1 MHIKVTFLLL
11 LALGLIAGS
20 SSAAL
25 AHETRELGGVKI
37 EIGFETEPPLEGL
50 PNAIVIV
57 AVRPAD
63 DSSMEMDMGE
73 TTDMGA
79 ASKLQLHGEVFG
91 SGTIATGASFRY
103 AVTHEF
109 EGQTIP
115 FHNHLNHDAFG
126 EIQVTPDAPEA
137 ESVTIVIGA
146 NGFYKPPTVTVRPDT
161 FVIFTNTDDSP
172 QTVISGPPSSSPD
185 FATDAEAG
193 FVPVI
198 GLEGDLRIEITHTES
213 GITRELV
220 LRPVFGQPG
229 KYLAPLIPTATGQY
243 SVRLFGT
250 IGETDVDET
259 FVSGPGTF
267 DDVVPATSIQF
278 PNQIPSGR
286 ELIGAARGAQEQ
298 LAAAFDAADDA
309 DSSAT
314 TALIV
319 GIIGLAVGLTGL
331 SMGGYAVFA
340 TRRRAL

>member
-1 MHIKVTFLLL
+1 MHIKITILLL
-11 LALGLIAGS
+11 LALGVIAGS

-25 AHETRELGGVKI
+25 AHETAELGNIKI

-57 AVRPAD
+57 AVKPAD
-63 DSSMEMDMGE
+63 DSPMEMDMGE

-91 SGTIATGASFRY
+91 SGTIETGASFRY
-103 AVTHEF
+103 VVTHEF

-137 ESVTIVIGA
+137 ESVTIEIGQ
-146 NGFYKPPTVTVRPDT
+146 NGFYEPPTVTVRPDT

-172 QTVISGPPSSSPD
+172 QTVISGPPSSNPD
-185 FATDAEAG
+185 YPADTEAG

-220 LRPVFGQPG
+220 LGPVFGQPG

-250 IGETDVDET
+250 IGDTDVDET

-267 DDVVPATSIQF
+267 DDVVPATSLQF
-278 PNQIPSGR
+278 PNEIPSGR
-286 ELIGAARGAQEQ
+286 ELVSAARGAQEQ
-298 LAAAFDAADDA
+298 VGAAFDAADDA

-319 GIIGLAVGLTGL
+319 GVIGLIAGVGGL
-331 SMGGYAVFA
+331 SVGGYAIF
-340 TRRRAL
+340 TMRRRTL